1 MLRSLAV
8 STAEPVSDDSPA
20 TLDALA
26 RERLSTL
33 GFLAAELNHELRNQL
48 FVLSSAIDELAEQS
62 KGELHEKIVTMRHC
76 HDRLHN
82 LSEAM
87 RHLVRGRTL
96 AAKGRCDAISVAR
109 TLITVMQRFAQVRG
123 ATIFVEA
130 PKEQLE
136 VPLRAF
142 ALEQALLNLV
152 LNALTAVEMS
162 ERREIHVSLASED
175 GDVRVRVIDTGPG
188 LERDRARALFDAP
201 RSDRD
206 DGTGIGLQVVR
217 QIAESGGGSVS
228 AFAGEAGGLV
238 VEMRLPRLRRV

>member
-1 MLRSLAV
+1 MLRSIAI
-8 STAEPVSDDSPA
+8 STSEPVSDDTGA

-48 FVLSSAIDELAEQS
+48 FVLSSAIDELSEKSAGEHEEQ
-62 KGELHEKIVTMRHC
+62 VVAMRHC

-96 AAKGRCDAISVAR
+96 AQNGRCDATSVAR
-109 TLITVMQRFAQVRG
+109 TLIMVMQRFAAVRG
-123 ATIFVEA
+123 ATMFVHA

-152 LNALTAVEMS
+152 LNALSAVEMS
-162 ERREIHVSLASED
+162 ERREIHVSLTAED
-175 GDVRVRVIDTGPG
+175 ADVRLRVIDTGPG
-188 LERDRARALFDAP
+188 LDGDRAEGLFEAP
-201 RSDRD
+201 TSDRHE
-206 DGTGIGLQVVR
+206 GTGIGLQVVR
-217 QIAESGGGSVS
+217 QLAESGGGSVR
-228 AFAGEAGGLV
+228 AFAGERAS
-238 VEMRLPRLRRV
+238 RR